1 MTKKQK
7 TGERNPDFQVILRGE
22 ISASLIIGSLDF
34 KRNRFM
40 VYYILSD
47 GILFL
52 KDSRTDLGNR
62 NAEVK
67 KGDIICL
74 WTNKET
80 GFEELCGYLDENG
93 NPISDQHSEL
103 EFPYRIRAAVRHWCT
118 MNVRFKPH
126 EDETSGCR
134 Q

>member
-1 MTKKQK
+1 MTKEQK

-47 GILFL
+47 GLLFL
-52 KDSRTDLGNR
+52 KDSRTDVGNR
-62 NAEVK
+62 NVEVK
-67 KGDIICL
+67 KGDIVCL
-74 WTNKET
+74 WTNNET
-80 GFEELCGYLDENG
+80 GFEEFCGYLNENG
-93 NPISDQHSEL
+93 DPISGQHSEL

-118 MNVRFKPH
+118 MNVCSKS
-126 EDETSGCR
+126 EDETSGRR